1 MESGDENRPFVC
13 EILMLY
19 KTGFRPKA
27 LVQWYY
33 WPEETSSGRLR
44 FHGDRELFRS
54 DHRDW
59 IEVSTIINSCKIY
72 SFVEYE
78 VRESRTDIQPTPPS
92 GRWGRARKT
101 GEGKKNPKVWVDPR
115 ISIRKRRLFLCC
127 CRIDR
132 FAYIYVLRSSM
143 TRHTCGNTLTH
154 NDAMYIN
161 TPMRRRST
169 RTEATWHRAS

>member
-19 KTGFRPKA
+19 KTGFRPMA

-44 FHGDRELFRS
+44 FHGDHELFRS

-101 GEGKKNPKVWVDPR
+101 GEGKKPESVGRSTNLHQKTPSLP
-115 ISIRKRRLFLCC
+115 LLLPHH
-127 CRIDR
+127 R
-132 FAYIYVLRSSM
+132 FAYIYVWRSSM
-143 TRHTCGNTLTH
+143 TRYTCGNTLTH